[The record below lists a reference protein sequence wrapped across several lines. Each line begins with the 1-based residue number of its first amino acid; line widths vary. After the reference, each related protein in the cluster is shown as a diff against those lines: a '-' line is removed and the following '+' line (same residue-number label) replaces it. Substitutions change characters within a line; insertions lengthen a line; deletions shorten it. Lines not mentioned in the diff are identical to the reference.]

1 MRTRENRTTAMP
13 MTQSRPLLRY
23 KIISSAKIMVTVA
36 AMPFISHS
44 RLSQT
49 AVFFRR
55 FGLRLGAGG
64 VPPPPAGAGAGGVGG
79 VGVGGVGAPGPGTG
93 VGGVP
98 PPGVGVA
105 ILFSFLV
112 FLNWLG

>member
-23 KIISSAKIMVTVA
+23 KIISSAKIMITVA
-36 AMPFISHS
+36 AIPFISHS

-64 VPPPPAGAGAGGVGG
+64 V
-79 VGVGGVGAPGPGTG
+79 GVGGVGAPGPGTG

-98 PPGVGVA
+98 PGVGVA
-105 ILFSFLV
+105 ILFLSGISELARFNLAIFSFC
-112 FLNWLG
+112 